1 MHDQTETS
9 PKIQLPLSIID
20 RVDVARLLRELDA
33 LNNFFETAAVRDPDT
48 KPKMPKTSRHLDEII
63 QQNKLDALLKA
74 DRERLKKF
82 LDEIRAEAP
91 IIHISF
97 SADPS
102 PLFSQKLVA
111 WLRDK
116 IHPLMLLQ
124 VGLQPTIGAGCIVR
138 TTNKQFDFSLRQRL
152 ISEKDVLIKK
162 MREVDVND
170 EAEPIA
176 PNLDLPPVQA
186 EPETVQAIAPTSPDT
201 HTNPSDQPV
210 VPLAPAEEP
219 QNENK

>member
-1 MHDQTETS
+1 MHEKADKS

-20 RVDVARLLRELDA
+20 KVDVARLLRELDA
-33 LNNFFETAAVRDPDT
+33 LSNFLETATVRDPET
-48 KPKMPKTSRHLDEII
+48 KPKMPKTSRLLDEII
-63 QQNKLDALLKA
+63 QQNKLDPLLKS
-74 DRERLKKF
+74 DRERLNEF
-82 LDEIRAEAP
+82 LDEIKTEAP

-116 IHPLMLLQ
+116 IHPLVLLQ

-152 ISEKDVLIKK
+152 IAEKTVLIKK
-162 MREVDVND
+162 MREGDNSSEPAVQEPVPVAAGA
-170 EAEPIA
+170 EADQAVQTPEDGA
-176 PNLDLPPVQA
+176 PKTDQ
-186 EPETVQAIAPTSPDT
+186 S
-201 HTNPSDQPV
+201 NPSAQPV
-210 VPLAPAEEP
+210 IPLAAEESS
-219 QNENK
+219 Q